1 MKKTPPR
8 TPPKAAKAAKATS
21 SGLSPT
27 LKSLCRV
34 QLQSASVRRQIVNF
48 KPKLNAAYKAFKK
61 AEDEY
66 KRALAV
72 ANNHNEDLN
81 AMELSASLLKTLA
94 GAEKTGTVIAPAFNL
109 PPDEDLNAMELPA
122 SLLRTQA
129 ETTRRSLFA
138 SATTDGEQPEGNS
151 RDASMMPLVA
161 LTTAPP
167 PHSVG
172 ATQPQDIP
180 PFAGLKS
187 SGETAEDYS
196 EMI

>member
-34 QLQSASVRRQIVNF
+34 QLQSASARRQIINF

-81 AMELSASLLKTLA
+81 AMELSASLL
-94 GAEKTGTVIAPAFNL
+94 
-109 PPDEDLNAMELPA
+109 
-122 SLLRTQA
+122 RTQA

-138 SATTDGEQPEGNS
+138 SATTDGEQAEGNS
-151 RDASMMPLVA
+151 RDASMMSPVA

-167 PHSVG
+167 PHS
-172 ATQPQDIP
+172 ASETQPQDIP

-187 SGETAEDYS
+187 SGETAEDYL

>member
-1 MKKTPPR
+1 M
-8 TPPKAAKAAKATS
+8 
-21 SGLSPT
+21 
-27 LKSLCRV
+27 
-34 QLQSASVRRQIVNF
+34 RRQIVNF
-48 KPKLNAAYKAFKK
+48 KPKLNAAYKAFKE

-94 GAEKTGTVIAPAFNL
+94 DAENAGTAVIALAFNL

-129 ETTRRSLFA
+129 NTTQRSLFA
-138 SATTDGEQPEGNS
+138 SATTNGEQPEGNS